1 MEKLLAFGEIL
12 KVVDT
17 LPLEEQETLIEVVH
31 RRVVEQRRAKLAKE
45 VRDAQKEFQAG
56 HCHPITPD
64 ELVAEILS

>member
-31 RRVVEQRRAKLAKE
+31 RRVVEQRQAKLAKE
-45 VRDAQKEFQAG
+45 IRDAQKEFQAG
-56 HCHPITPD
+56 HCYTMTPD